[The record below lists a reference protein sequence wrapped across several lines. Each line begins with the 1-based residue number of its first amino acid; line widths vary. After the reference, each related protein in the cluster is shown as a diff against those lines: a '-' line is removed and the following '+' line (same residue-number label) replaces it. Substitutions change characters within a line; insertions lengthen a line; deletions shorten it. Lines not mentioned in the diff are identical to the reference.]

1 MSAHPAQAAA
11 QRTNGGISVA
21 DRNSLLRTIGM
32 LEQQRDLLGEAATEL
47 ALAPLRSRLAALD
60 ADTKTVAPFAE
71 PPSERKVVTVVFV
84 DIVGFTSM
92 SEHLESETVVEIVNG
107 LFDRLTPV
115 IERYGGTVDKFI
127 GDEIMAVFGAPNAA
141 ERHAEYALRATLDIF
156 AALAA
161 YNRDRGLTLGL
172 HIGANTGTVIAGEVG
187 SRTRRQY
194 SVTGDTVNVA
204 ARLGGAAAAGC
215 ILVGPSTFRHASHIF
230 DFEALEPLPL
240 KGKARPLPVYRLVGE
255 KPQHAKYRDDGVQ
268 LSFSGR
274 SDELDLVVGRA
285 RSDPPPHRG
294 VIGIVAEPGVGK
306 SRLVSEIHAR
316 LEGEARWVEASARE
330 YRSDVSYAV
339 VHELLDGVV
348 GLANR
353 VDDEAAAAAYVE
365 YLEGLGIERA
375 SAIAPYLLRLRGL
388 SADPASDRML
398 SELAPD
404 VLRQRMGHAVADLL
418 AAGNSER
425 GYVLCAEDLHWA
437 DPSSISML
445 RALPDY
451 PASANTLVLF
461 TTRPGECT
469 ATSWIDDLKA
479 DTRRRSVIELG
490 PLSDSAVDVLLDRTL
505 GSDDGWRALRNDIRR
520 KVQGNPLYL
529 VSLLRSLVDEGTAT
543 LAEGRLTLAR
553 AVDELSIPEDLH
565 AVVGSRIDSLPRRA
579 KQVLQRASVLG
590 AEFRARHVA
599 RLSRAE
605 GDPDHVDE
613 TLLLLSERQFVQQ
626 AVDGQFRFVHAVV
639 RDVAYEQ
646 MLQRDRRRLHL
657 AAARLFEEE
666 LSQSSEADVALLA
679 WHYERADE
687 RSLASRFYEQAAT
700 LASKSHAN
708 QEQLRYLDSAIALAG
723 VDEAER
729 VNELRER
736 AADVLHSLGRFGEAA
751 DRFAALLPVYTLT
764 DFIGAARLHRKIARA
779 CTAQLADRQSD
790 GRGERGAQIARRG
803 PIRRLR

>member
-1 MSAHPAQAAA
+1 MPPTQDVK
-11 QRTNGGISVA
+11 GGPGVA
-21 DRNSLLRTIGM
+21 DRNSLLRTISV
-32 LEQQRDLLGEAATEL
+32 LEQQRSLLGEAATEL

-115 IERYGGTVDKFI
+115 IERYGGTVDSFI

-215 ILVGPSTFRHASHIF
+215 ILVGPSTFRHTSHVF
-230 DFEALEPLPL
+230 DFETLEPLPL

-255 KPQHAKYRDDGVQ
+255 KSQHAKYRDDGVQ

-274 SDELDLVVGRA
+274 SDELDLVLGRA
-285 RSDPPPHRG
+285 RSDPPPSRG

-330 YRSDVSYAV
+330 YRSDVSYAI
-339 VHELLDGVV
+339 VHEILDAVV

-365 YLEGLGIERA
+365 YLEGVGIERA

-388 SADPASDRML
+388 SVDPASDKML
-398 SELAPD
+398 SELAPN
-404 VLRQRMGHAVADLL
+404 VLRQRMWQAVADLL
-418 AAGNSER
+418 AAGNGGR
-425 GYVLCAEDLHWA
+425 GHVLCAEDLHWA

-451 PASANTLVLF
+451 AASANTLVLF
-461 TTRPGECT
+461 TTRPDPGM
-469 ATSWIDDLKA
+469 ATTWISDLKA
-479 DTRRRSVIELG
+479 DTHRRSVIELG
-490 PLSDSAVDVLLDRTL
+490 PLSDAAVDVLLDRTL
-505 GSDDGWRALRNDIRR
+505 GSDEGWRSLRNDIRR

-529 VSLLRSLVDEGTAT
+529 VSFLRSLVDDGTAT
-543 LAEGRLTLAR
+543 LAEGRLTLAQ
-553 AVDELSIPEDLH
+553 AVNELSIPENLH
-565 AVVGSRIDSLPRRA
+565 AVVGSRIDRLPRRA
-579 KQVLQRASVLG
+579 KQVLHRASVLG
-590 AEFRARHVA
+590 AVFSARHIVL
-599 RLSRAE
+599 LSCAE
-605 GDPDHVDE
+605 RDPDHVEE
-613 TLLLLSERQFVQQ
+613 TLALLSERQFIQQ
-626 AVDGQFRFVHAVV
+626 AIEGQFRFVHAVV

-666 LSQSSEADVALLA
+666 LSEWSEADVALLA

-687 RSLASRFYEQAAT
+687 RQPRFET
-700 LASKSHAN
+700 L
-708 QEQLRYLDSAIALAG
+708 RAG
-723 VDEAER
+723 S
-729 VNELRER
+729 
-736 AADVLHSLGRFGEAA
+736 DVGVEE
-751 DRFAALLPVYTLT
+751 P
-764 DFIGAARLHRKIARA
+764 
-779 CTAQLADRQSD
+779 RQT
-790 GRGERGAQIARRG
+790 
-803 PIRRLR
+803 